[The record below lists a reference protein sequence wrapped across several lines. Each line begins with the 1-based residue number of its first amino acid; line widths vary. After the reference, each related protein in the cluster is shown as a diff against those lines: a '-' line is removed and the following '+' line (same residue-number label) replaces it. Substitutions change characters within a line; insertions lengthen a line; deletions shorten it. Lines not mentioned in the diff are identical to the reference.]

1 MEKQSKLSGDYVVIL
16 HGVARTKTHMRK
28 VTSCLKNAG
37 FDVIAITYPSRRYEI
52 AELAE
57 FVQNKITQRA
67 VEDKKIH
74 FVGYSLGAL
83 ITRALLHKYSY
94 ENLGR
99 VVHLAPPNQGS
110 EIADFVKDWRLYK
123 FLFGPVSQQFI
134 TDQSAIKHLFGEV
147 NYELGII
154 AGDLSIDP
162 FSSMVIKG
170 RNDGKI
176 SIERT
181 KLPGMKDHITLCAA
195 HAFFPFIKK
204 VQIQTLYFLENGEF
218 QR

>member
-1 MEKQSKLSGDYVVIL
+1 MRQ
-16 HGVARTKTHMRK
+16 VAKYLERG
-28 VTSCLKNAG
+28 G
-37 FDVIAITYPSRRYEI
+37 FDVVSITYPSRHYKIE
-52 AELAE
+52 ELADIVHRE
-57 FVQNKITQRA
+57 ILARA
-67 VEDKKIH
+67 LEDKKIH

-83 ITRALLHKYSY
+83 VLRALLHKYSY
-94 ENLGR
+94 KNLGR

-110 EIADFVKDWRLYK
+110 EIADFVKNWRFYK
-123 FLFGPVSQQFI
+123 FLFGPVSQQFV
-134 TDQSAIKHLFGEV
+134 TDQSQFGDIFGEV

-170 RNDGKI
+170 RNDGKV
-176 SIERT
+176 SVEKT
-181 KLPGMKDHITLCAA
+181 KLPGMKDHITLHVA

-204 VQIQTLYFLENGEF
+204 VQRETLHFLKNGEF